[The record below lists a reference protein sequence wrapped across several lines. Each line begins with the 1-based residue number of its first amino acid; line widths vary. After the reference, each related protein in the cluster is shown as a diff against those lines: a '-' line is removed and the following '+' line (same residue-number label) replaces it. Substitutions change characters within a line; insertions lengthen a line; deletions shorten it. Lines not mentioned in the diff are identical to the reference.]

1 MELSSRFLW
10 ILSCSLR
17 CLVECSLNFVGHL
30 WILHELYL
38 WIRCEF
44 LLQLYSQSFLF
55 SLKFSLSCLQA
66 FEALSRSLKFPSKF
80 YLPFSDLTLNCS
92 FKFSLKNSLWL
103 LCGFFL
109 RYFFRNSAWI
119 LVRFSLNSLGVL
131 YQILIALTWSSSFS
145 LVVLC
150 VIIEFSWSFVIE
162 NCLST
167 FSSDSH
173 CFFSVLLWVL
183 FVLSWKPLW
192 VCFEFY
198 LTANGH
204 SLYIICWIPLV
215 ICGSLRSFP
224 SCSLEPLFNLSLSAL
239 FEFSLSVLGV
249 ISGSF

>member
-80 YLPFSDLTLNCS
+80 YLPFSDLTLLIQVFLEILS
-92 FKFSLKNSLWL
+92 LTSLRILFEILLSKF
-103 LCGFFL
+103 C
-109 RYFFRNSAWI
+109 WI

-131 YQILIALTWSSSFS
+131 YQILITFTWFSSFS
-145 LVVLC
+145 LVVLWATC
-150 VIIEFSWSFVIE
+150 WPDFR
-162 NCLST
+162 
-167 FSSDSH
+167 
-173 CFFSVLLWVL
+173 FFWECPFTSLCVL
-183 FVLSWKPLW
+183 FKCL
-192 VCFEFY
+192 
-198 LTANGH
+198 
-204 SLYIICWIPLV
+204 
-215 ICGSLRSFP
+215 
-224 SCSLEPLFNLSLSAL
+224 
-239 FEFSLSVLGV
+239 LSVLHIIFGFCW
-249 ISGSF
+249 SAAAQGHLFSHGLGLLLEFW